1 VAGLLLSA
9 GDTSYSAAQL
19 DANLASIRF
28 RPFGS
33 FGDPVEVATMVRTM
47 ILRAEVAHR
56 TGDTGPA
63 RRWSRAVL
71 ALWGGADGTFQG
83 ELGWMRAEAR

>member
-1 VAGLLLSA
+1 
-9 GDTSYSAAQL
+9 
-19 DANLASIRF
+19 
-28 RPFGS
+28 
-33 FGDPVEVATMVRTM
+33 M

-71 ALWGGADGTFQG
+71 ALWGGAEAPFSA
-83 ELGWMRAEAR
+83 EIEWMRAQVQ